1 MDNIFTVIAG
11 FFSGS
16 LFTALVTESNSDN
29 NIRVDNITKERKKWR
44 DDLRDGLQALHRLYQ
59 RTTLPKSGKQPEEDK
74 FPVVFH
80 SYHEAKCFFQC
91 RLNSND
97 EEDRKILILLKD
109 LQKNAQIKK
118 DDETKR
124 CMENMDSAV
133 STLLKFDWDRAKFES
148 SPHFIGKLF
157 LVLLSLVAAFYIIF
171 KGFFSDKLAAFKDYL
186 EWTQASLVFLG
197 IAVAIYGI
205 ISFVVGK
212 IIRCHKDAECF
223 CQFLNLPY
231 RKPPSEYSESK
242 DDKNEKDNDCCC
254 FWRVMS
260 ALMLFGLICLFGFG
274 VYMKSESSNS
284 QSEKK
289 PSSSIEINET
299 KTFSVAGDIQMQI
312 SPDSVKFQNKEK

>member
-231 RKPPSEYSESK
+231 REKLRLFP
-242 DDKNEKDNDCCC
+242 KNKNSDCCRRC
-254 FWRVMS
+254 CCCCCELVSVLIIIVLIGLLCSS
-260 ALMLFGLICLFGFG
+260 AP
-274 VYMKSESSNS
+274 KSTTSHSSSESSSSTQVENS
-284 QSEKK
+284 CD
-289 PSSSIEINET
+289 T

-312 SPDSVKFQNKEK
+312 PPPHSVKFQNKEK

>member
-16 LFTALVTESNSDN
+16 LFTALVTKNTSDN
-29 NIRVDNITKERKKWR
+29 SIRVDNITKERKKWR

-59 RTTLPKSGKQPEEDK
+59 RTTLPKSDKQPEEDI

-91 RLNSND
+91 RLNPND
-97 EEDRKILILLKD
+97 EEDRKILDELEELQQKKNFLTLK
-109 LQKNAQIKK
+109 NI
-118 DDETKR
+118 
-124 CMENMDSAV
+124 DSAV
-133 STLLKFDWDRAKFES
+133 STLLKFEWNRAKYES
-148 SPHFIGKLF
+148 TPHFVGKLF
-157 LVLLSLVAAFYIIF
+157 LILLCLVAAFCIIF
-171 KGFFSDKLAAFKDYL
+171 KGFLSDNLAAFKDYL
-186 EWTQASLVFLG
+186 ALCCSVLVFLG
-197 IAVAIYGI
+197 ITVAIYGI

-212 IIRCHKDAECF
+212 IVRCHKDAECF

-242 DDKNEKDNDCCC
+242 DDKNEKDNDCCS

-274 VYMKSESSNS
+274 AYMKSEFSNS

-299 KTFSVAGDIQMQI
+299 KTFFVTGDIQLQI
-312 SPDSVKFQNKEK
+312 APDSVKFQNKEK